1 MVVHLTIKMSQY
13 KKNATKLT
21 EFQLHEGWI
30 EISKNE
36 KRTMKEYGTIALFN
50 RILLIFFI
58 YCY

>member
-1 MVVHLTIKMSQY
+1 MSQY

-36 KRTMKEYGTIALFN
+36 KRTMKEYGTIALFKS
-50 RILLIFFI
+50 FI
-58 YCY
+58 NLFYYCY

>member
-1 MVVHLTIKMSQY
+1 MAQY

-36 KRTMKEYGTIALFN
+36 KRTMKESL
-50 RILLIFFI
+50 
-58 YCY
+58 